1 MSAWIVYPDHV
12 SYLVA
17 GALELAPDGFLV
29 SGSDRLLT
37 PHTKDAI
44 GQLLMDENVRSV
56 GYRYSRDTFDELP
69 GPVDKTGIRDYRHI
83 ELDLPFEPI
92 VLLKQL
98 DCYEYQSCECPDWP
112 KTDAHAFCEAVRG
125 LAEATL
131 PAASQR
137 LERSQWFSSA
147 HLIPAY
153 RNSDAYDEAPWGISP
168 AFRRQAE
175 AA

>member
-1 MSAWIVYPDHV
+1 MSAWIVFPDHI

-29 SGSDRLLT
+29 FGNGRLLT
-37 PHTKDAI
+37 PDTKDVI

-56 GYRYSRDTFDELP
+56 GYRYERDTFEELP

-98 DCYEYQSCECPDWP
+98 DCYAYQSCECPDWLE
-112 KTDAHAFCEAVRG
+112 TDAHAFCEAVRG

-131 PAASQR
+131 PVHLQR
-137 LERSQWFSSA
+137 LVQSRWSSSA
-147 HLIPAY
+147 QLMPAY
-153 RNSDAYDEAPWGISP
+153 RNLDDYDGAPWGIEP
-168 AFRRQAE
+168 TLRRQGE